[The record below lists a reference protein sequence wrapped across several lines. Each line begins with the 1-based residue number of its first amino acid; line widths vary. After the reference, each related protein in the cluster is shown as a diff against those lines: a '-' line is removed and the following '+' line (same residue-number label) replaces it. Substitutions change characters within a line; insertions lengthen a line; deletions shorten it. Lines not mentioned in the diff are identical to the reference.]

1 MSEYKGR
8 SAAELHQVWR
18 GRVTLVARVQDSTL
32 GEEQRY
38 FPPKKEET
46 VQSPAILCSQLW
58 EDLSRGG
65 WIRDAL
71 TFSLGEGGI
80 SEMLGYVLTSER
92 ACQDLSGGKT
102 NTGVGKD
109 WR

>member
-8 SAAELHQVWR
+8 SAAEPHQVWR

-58 EDLSRGG
+58 EDLGRGVNV
-65 WIRDAL
+65 WCLVTFAL
-71 TFSLGEGGI
+71 GS
-80 SEMLGYVLTSER
+80 
-92 ACQDLSGGKT
+92 QGGK
-102 NTGVGKD
+102 GLS
-109 WR
+109 